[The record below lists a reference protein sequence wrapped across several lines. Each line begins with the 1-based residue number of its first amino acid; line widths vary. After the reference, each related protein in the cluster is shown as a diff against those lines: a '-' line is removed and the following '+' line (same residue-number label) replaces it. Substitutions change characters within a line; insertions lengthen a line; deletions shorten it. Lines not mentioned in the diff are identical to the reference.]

1 METTRTRTEKD
12 AMGAVAV
19 PADRYWGAQTQRA
32 LEHFAIGDQRW
43 PRSFLR
49 AIGLIKRA
57 AARVNGE
64 LGLLPADKVGWI
76 SRAADEVVKGEL
88 DAHFPLVLWQSGS
101 GTQTNMNANEV
112 IANRANELAG
122 SPLGAKRPVHPNDD
136 VNRCQSSNDVIPSAI
151 HVAAAE
157 QVERE
162 LLPAVQALRAELEA
176 KARAWSGIVKLGR
189 THLQDAT
196 PITLGQ
202 QFSGYAAQLDFSERA
217 LRAALPGVHELA
229 LGGTAVGT
237 GINAHPEFGAR
248 CAAVLA
254 RDTGLAFTS
263 APNKFQALA
272 ASDAL
277 VALHGAVRLLATA
290 LIKLADDVRWLASGP
305 RGGIGELKL
314 PENEP
319 GSSIMPGKVNP
330 TQCEALRLVCMQVL
344 ANDVAVGLGAAGGA
358 FELNLARP
366 LLARGVLESTQ
377 LLADACK
384 SFLRHCLAGMQPDE
398 ARIREHLERS
408 LMLVTALAPHI
419 GYDAAAE
426 IAQRAHR
433 EGKTLRE
440 AALASGRV
448 SAEDFDRIV
457 RPLRMT
463 EPGIYDA

>member
-1 METTRTRTEKD
+1 MESKRTRTEKD
-12 AMGAVAV
+12 AMGEVAV

-32 LEHFAIGDQRW
+32 VEHFAIGDQRW

-49 AIGLIKRA
+49 ALGLIKRA

-64 LGLLPADKVGWI
+64 LGLLPSDKVGWI
-76 SRAADEVVKGEL
+76 SRAADEVVQGEL

-157 QVERE
+157 QVERQ
-162 LLPAVQALRAELEA
+162 LLPAVQALRSELEA

-202 QFSGYAAQLDFSERA
+202 QFSGYAAQLDFAERA

-254 RDTGLAFTS
+254 RDTGIAFIS
-263 APNKFQALA
+263 APNKFEALA

-377 LLADACK
+377 LLADASK

-448 SAEDFDRIV
+448 SAQDFDRIV
-457 RPLRMT
+457 RPLQMT
-463 EPGIYDA
+463 EPGIFDG